1 MGSTLAENTYGFV
14 LFTFLCISLMS
25 AKREDFEFFLVYLS
39 IFVIIMTGMAL
50 LGAISATV

>member
-14 LFTFLCISLMS
+14 LSTFFCISLMS
-25 AKREDFEFFLVYLS
+25 AKREHIEFFLVYLS

-50 LGAISATV
+50 LGAVSATV